1 MKELKALAKHCDW
14 AKKMPSS
21 KATLA
26 KKLYDTMEEETPQR
40 FLAECDSGLLKEI
53 LEGLEVDPKNYAR
66 KEYASAI
73 ITTAETYGLENCFS
87 SFPVTK
93 LKEFVK
99 ACQLKVDSDSMD
111 ILLQAL
117 MEQVKIIAPY
127 EAEGETPSKEK
138 PELDKNIRIV
148 DLWHHYYREDL
159 ANFLEDRKLISHG
172 NKKELIERVHR
183 ALNDKLYEK
192 GDKKHER
199 KKPKS
204 TEKEATTTTTSGEES
219 SKNKTPK
226 ERKSSTS
233 KSETKK
239 RESIMNQIQNQKRS
253 PLKKSLQKP
262 KNKRKNKHDYHFF
275 K

>member
-1 MKELKALAKHCDW
+1 MTQLKSLAKHCDW

-26 KKLYDTMEEETPQR
+26 KKLFDTMEEETPKR

-53 LEGLEVDPKNYAR
+53 LEGLEVDSKNYAR

-73 ITTAETYGLENCFS
+73 ITTAETIGLENCFS

-99 ACQLKVDSDSMD
+99 ACQLKVDSDSME

-117 MEQVKIIAPY
+117 MEQVSIIAPY
-127 EAEGETPSKEK
+127 EVEGETPSKEK

-148 DLWHHYYREDL
+148 DLWHHFYREDL
-159 ANFLEDRKLISHG
+159 ANWLEDRKLISHG

-192 GDKKHER
+192 GDKKQDR
-199 KKPKS
+199 KKSKGA
-204 TEKEATTTTTSGEES
+204 EKEATTTTTTSGEES

-233 KSETKK
+233 KSEKK
-239 RESIMNQIQNQKRS
+239 RKHHRDSESEEERS
-253 PLKKSLQKP
+253 GPKSSKTSKKSEK
-262 KNKRKNKHDYHFF
+262 K
-275 K
+275 

>member
-1 MKELKALAKHCDW
+1 MDCLKYICEFRHIDTTDKPRKTIISDLSKNVSSQGLYILLKIVKMTQLKALAKHCDW

-26 KKLYDTMEEETPQR
+26 KKLYDTMEEETPKS

-93 LKEFVK
+93 LKEFVR
-99 ACQLKVDSDSMD
+99 ACQLMVDSDSMD
-111 ILLQAL
+111 VLLQAL
-117 MEQVKIIAPY
+117 MEQVSIIAPY
-127 EAEGETPSKEK
+127 ELEGETPSKEK
-138 PELDKNIRIV
+138 PKLDKNIRIV
-148 DLWHHYYREDL
+148 DLWHFYYREEL
-159 ANFLEDRKLISHG
+159 AFFLEDRNLLSHG

-192 GDKKHER
+192 GDRKQDKR
-199 KKPKS
+199 KKIQIHRERS
-204 TEKEATTTTTSGEES
+204 YYNNYFWRRFIKE
-219 SKNKTPK
+219 
-226 ERKSSTS
+226 
-233 KSETKK
+233 
-239 RESIMNQIQNQKRS
+239 
-253 PLKKSLQKP
+253 
-262 KNKRKNKHDYHFF
+262 
-275 K
+275 